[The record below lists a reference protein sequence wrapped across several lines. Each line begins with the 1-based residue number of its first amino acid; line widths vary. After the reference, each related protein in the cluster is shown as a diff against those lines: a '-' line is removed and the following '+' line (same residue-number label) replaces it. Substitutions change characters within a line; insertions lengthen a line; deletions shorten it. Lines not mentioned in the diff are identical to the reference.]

1 MELGEN
7 ILKVLREAG
16 PQGLHV
22 AKISRHVYNG
32 MNSLFEQRDYEEVHH
47 KVNIFLIRQV
57 KKKRPLV
64 VRLRRGVY
72 KINRKALREM
82 ELLFKFKEMTE
93 EENTRSMVADQNQ
106 KKQENLL
113 PLF

>member
-1 MELGEN
+1 M
-7 ILKVLREAG
+7 
-16 PQGLHV
+16 
-22 AKISRHVYNG
+22 
-32 MNSLFEQRDYEEVHH
+32 
-47 KVNIFLIRQV
+47 NIFLIRQV